1 MYPCRLITT
10 IGKQMQY
17 TMLFDG
23 RTTAASSGYG
33 AGQLIKCIYTLYV
46 RSVIVESKTHRCIQF
61 HMEPTF
67 VAVELLSINFICIC
81 IIQYVIDFE
90 LNKSHFFHDVSLLY
104 FKRTGVGFIGFVL
117 VRPLEIYKPRVRI

>member
-1 MYPCRLITT
+1 MYPCRLMTA

-46 RSVIVESKTHRCIQF
+46 RSVIVESKTHHCIQF

-67 VAVELLSINFICIC
+67 VAVELLSISFIFVS
-81 IIQYVIDFE
+81 YVLDFE
-90 LNKSHFFHDVSLLY
+90 LTKPDLFMMY
-104 FKRTGVGFIGFVL
+104 RCRTFNQPIWASSGIFL
-117 VRPLEIYKPRVRI
+117 